1 MILDIGRRFG
11 VDLAKVP
18 AVGDARR
25 DLLAAKAAGA
35 IPMLVRTGKGE
46 QTLAED
52 ELPDN
57 TLVFTILPKPA
68 DYIHRPLLMKVARA
82 FIFYL
87 GIAAMA
93 LPTFLFI
100 VLSWPLPLRWRWKI
114 ALLWAKFCRPW
125 LRATVNLQFILEGRE
140 HLPPGPVIYICK
152 HQSALETILLPGL
165 LYPVVPVLKQELLWL
180 PF

>member
-1 MILDIGRRFG
+1 MKLVIVDRDGVLNVDAKESIKSPEEWVPIEGSLDAIATLNDAGFRVVVATNQSGVGRGLIDMLTLNRIHRKMIDAMRVVGARIDAIFYCPHAEEKGCDCRKPKPGMILDIGRRFG

-57 TLVFTILPKPA
+57 TLVFTNLA
-68 DYIHRPLLMKVARA
+68 EASGYI
-82 FIFYL
+82 
-87 GIAAMA
+87 IAHY
-93 LPTFLFI
+93 
-100 VLSWPLPLRWRWKI
+100 S
-114 ALLWAKFCRPW
+114 
-125 LRATVNLQFILEGRE
+125 
-140 HLPPGPVIYICK
+140 
-152 HQSALETILLPGL
+152 
-165 LYPVVPVLKQELLWL
+165 
-180 PF
+180 